1 LKNTKI
7 LYVAAEC
14 MPFAAAGGLGDVIG
28 SLPAA
33 LRSACGSSADIRVA
47 IPLYGCIDDTL
58 RAECTKEAEFFV
70 RLSWRMQPC
79 CIYSLHRAGVLYYFI
94 ENDFYFDRE
103 NIYGYPDDG
112 ERFAFFSMAVLDM
125 LEHIDFYPDI
135 LHAHDWQ
142 GAPAI
147 LYRTFLFGGRRGYDS
162 IKTVFTIHN
171 IEYQGRFS
179 MDMLED
185 VFALSPAHAKAAGW
199 AGEINLMQ
207 GAIALADQVTTVSP
221 SYAKEIRTP
230 SMGHGLDAVLRQHA
244 AKLSGIL
251 NGIDYAYY
259 NPAADPVLSRS
270 YTGATVPRK
279 KENKSFLQTTLGLPC
294 RKDVPLF
301 AVISRLV
308 EHKGTDLLC
317 EAAQRLL
324 SGQDAQ
330 LIVLGTGENQYETFF
345 EGLEKSFPQ
354 KMRALIKY
362 DRALSKQ
369 IYAAAD
375 FFLMPSA
382 SEPCGLAQMI
392 ACRYGTIPIVRK
404 TGGLSDSIQPLIIK
418 KDQVQGCGL
427 VFTEYTTN
435 ALYET
440 IIQALRL
447 YKDIRLHQKLAAQI
461 MKQDFSWH
469 NSAGAYID
477 LYNSLCSPQKG

>member
-1 LKNTKI
+1 
-7 LYVAAEC
+7 

-58 RAECTKEAEFFV
+58 RVECTKEAEFFV

-79 CIYSLHRAGVLYYFI
+79 CVYSLHRGGVLYYFI

-147 LYRTFLFGGRRGYDS
+147 LYNTFLFGGRRGYDS

-199 AGEINLMQ
+199 TGEINLMQ

-230 SMGHGLDAVLRQHA
+230 CMGHGLDAVLRQHA

-354 KMRALIKY
+354 RCA
-362 DRALSKQ
+362 
-369 IYAAAD
+369 
-375 FFLMPSA
+375 PS
-382 SEPCGLAQMI
+382 
-392 ACRYGTIPIVRK
+392 
-404 TGGLSDSIQPLIIK
+404 
-418 KDQVQGCGL
+418 
-427 VFTEYTTN
+427 
-435 ALYET
+435 
-440 IIQALRL
+440 
-447 YKDIRLHQKLAAQI
+447 
-461 MKQDFSWH
+461 
-469 NSAGAYID
+469 
-477 LYNSLCSPQKG
+477 

>member
-1 LKNTKI
+1 
-7 LYVAAEC
+7 

-33 LRSACGSSADIRVA
+33 LRSAGKFSADIRVA
-47 IPLYGCIDDTL
+47 LPLYGCIDAAL

-79 CIYSLHRAGVLYYFI
+79 CVYSLRRAGVLYYFI
-94 ENDFYFDRE
+94 ENDYYFDRE

-125 LEHIDFYPDI
+125 LEHIGFYPDI

-147 LYRTFLFGGRRGYDS
+147 LYNTFLFGGRQGYDS

-185 VFALSPAHAKAAGW
+185 IFALSPAHAKAVGW

-207 GAIALADQVTTVSP
+207 GAVAIADQVTTVSP

-259 NPAADPVLSRS
+259 NPTADPALTRP
-270 YTGATVPRK
+270 YTNATVRRK
-279 KENKSFLQTTLGLPC
+279 KENKSSLQTALGLP
-294 RKDVPLF
+294 RRGDVPLF

-317 EAAQRLL
+317 QAAQRLL
-324 SGQDAQ
+324 SQEDAQ

-404 TGGLSDSIQPLIIK
+404 TGGLSDSIKPFIVK

-427 VFTEYTTN
+427 VFTEYSTD
-435 ALYET
+435 ALYEKIT
-440 IIQALRL
+440 QAIRI
-447 YKDIRLHQKLAAQI
+447 YKDKHLHQKMAAQI

-469 NSAGAYID
+469 TSAGAYID

>member
-1 LKNTKI
+1 
-7 LYVAAEC
+7 

-199 AGEINLMQ
+199 TGEINLMQ
-207 GAIALADQVTTVSP
+207 GAIAFADQVTTVSP

-230 SMGHGLDAVLRQHA
+230 CMGHGLDAVLRQHA